1 MVLKRSAQ
9 VVSVATLR
17 VFGTR
22 FAELPFVATRQ
33 GHRRAG
39 NCRLLVQVRE
49 GKELALCLCWW
60 DMLVKLSNA
69 NPGPTLHCSPPGV
82 TAATARRLRRG

>member
-49 GKELALCLCWW
+49 GMEL
-60 DMLVKLSNA
+60 
-69 NPGPTLHCSPPGV
+69 TLPASVGRSLHILQGSY
-82 TAATARRLRRG
+82 RRGGNCRLLQVAGAGV